1 MEQLHIM
8 SQYSYHAVQQI
19 NGTLF
24 IPFTQNKNVTFRFIQ
39 VQCRQLN
46 DNISS
51 ILVPVLYR
59 RLNKAKSLLPINV
72 RVLMLAK
79 IRLIVS
85 FVITSTCFLGCCI
98 LFISA
103 ASQSYFMN
111 WIFLCAR
118 KRRKFFN
125 MERR

>member
-8 SQYSYHAVQQI
+8 FQYFYHAVQQI

-51 ILVPVLYR
+51 ILVPVLYK